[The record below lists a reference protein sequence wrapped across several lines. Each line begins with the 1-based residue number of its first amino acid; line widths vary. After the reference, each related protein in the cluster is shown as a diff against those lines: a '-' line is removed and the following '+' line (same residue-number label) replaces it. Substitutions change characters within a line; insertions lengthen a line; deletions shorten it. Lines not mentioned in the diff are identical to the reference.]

1 MEEKD
6 LFFLQKKI
14 SSLRVEGKYKETI
27 ETCYELLER
36 AIEVNDYKSILT
48 AHIGNAVSFYCIGD
62 IEEAFN
68 SIELYSEVCTQYGD
82 ELDWINLYNI
92 LGLVYIYNKDF
103 GKAKETIKKSI
114 KLAKKLKQYNIVS
127 NGYSNLSHIYM
138 TEENFPKALEM
149 AKLGLEMAKLHKPE
163 TPILELRVK
172 LNIAKSYIGLE
183 DLDTSKSLIEEM
195 IHSSILESFIREK
208 SQCYDLQGAWYTKKN
223 LYKEA
228 FESYTYA
235 KSLVE
240 KYNDVNL
247 LKTIQEERCKLCEL
261 MNDVHLGYI
270 VQKEY
275 IALMQEIS
283 DRELALTAL
292 KLDIKHS
299 ISTIQAKANID
310 YLTGVYNRNYLER
323 TLDSWLEKALEKNES
338 IICLALD
345 IDNFKGI
352 NDEYGHLFGDEVIK
366 YFTIACSSILHENE
380 LIGRYGGDEFVV
392 ILKGVSLEAGVKRA
406 KQIEKNLRN
415 LKISKDEK
423 FITIQ
428 VSIGVSDNLSAKV
441 STFSDLFHLADMAL
455 YRAKKGGKNQIC
467 VSE

>member
-48 AHIGNAVSFYCIGD
+48 AHIGNAASFYCIGD

-92 LGLVYIYNKDF
+92 LGVVYIHNKDF
-103 GKAKETIKKSI
+103 EKAKETIKKSI
-114 KLAKKLKQYNIVS
+114 KLAKKLKQYNMVS
-127 NGYSNLSHIYM
+127 NGYTNLSHIYM

-149 AKLGLEMAKLHKPE
+149 SKLGLEMAKLHKPE

-183 DLDTSKSLIEEM
+183 DLDTSKSLIDEM
-195 IHSSILESFIREK
+195 IHSPILESFIREK
-208 SQCYDLQGAWYTKKN
+208 SQCYDLQGAWYTKKK

-240 KYNDVNL
+240 EYNDVNL

-275 IALMQEIS
+275 IALLQEIS
-283 DRELALTAL
+283 DRELSLAAL

-299 ISTIQAKANID
+299 VSAIQAKANID
-310 YLTGVYNRNYLER
+310 YLTGVYNRNYLEE
-323 TLDSWLEKALEKNES
+323 TVDSWLEKASEKNES

-366 YFTIACSSILHENE
+366 HFTKACSSILHENE

-392 ILKGVSLEAGVKRA
+392 ILKGVSLEAGLKRA
-406 KQIEKNLRN
+406 IQIEKNLRN
-415 LKISKDEK
+415 LKINKGEK

-441 STFSDLFHLADMAL
+441 LTFSDLFHLADMAL
-455 YRAKKGGKNQIC
+455 YKAKKGGKNQIC

>member
-1 MEEKD
+1 M
-6 LFFLQKKI
+6 
-14 SSLRVEGKYKETI
+14 
-27 ETCYELLER
+27 
-36 AIEVNDYKSILT
+36 
-48 AHIGNAVSFYCIGD
+48 
-62 IEEAFN
+62 
-68 SIELYSEVCTQYGD
+68 
-82 ELDWINLYNI
+82 
-92 LGLVYIYNKDF
+92 VYIHNKDF
-103 GKAKETIKKSI
+103 EKAKETIKKSI
-114 KLAKKLKQYNIVS
+114 KLAKKLKQYNMVS

-183 DLDTSKSLIEEM
+183 DLDTSKSLIDEM
-195 IHSSILESFIREK
+195 IHSPILESFIREK
-208 SQCYDLQGAWYTKKN
+208 SQCYDLQGAWYTKKK

-240 KYNDVNL
+240 EYNDVNL

-292 KLDIKHS
+292 KLDIKHN

-310 YLTGVYNRNYLER
+310 YLTGIYNRNYLER
-323 TLDSWLEKALEKNES
+323 TVDSWLEIASEKSES

-366 YFTIACSSILHENE
+366 HFTKACSSILHENE

-392 ILKGVSLEAGVKRA
+392 ILKGVSLEAGLKRA
-406 KQIEKNLRN
+406 IQIEKNLRN
-415 LKISKDEK
+415 LKINKGEK

-428 VSIGVSDNLSAKV
+428 VSMGVSDNLSAKV
-441 STFSDLFHLADMAL
+441 LTFSDLFHLADIAL
-455 YRAKKGGKNQIC
+455 YKAKKGGKNQIC
-467 VSE
+467 ISE

>member
-1 MEEKD
+1 M
-6 LFFLQKKI
+6 
-14 SSLRVEGKYKETI
+14 
-27 ETCYELLER
+27 
-36 AIEVNDYKSILT
+36 
-48 AHIGNAVSFYCIGD
+48 
-62 IEEAFN
+62 
-68 SIELYSEVCTQYGD
+68 
-82 ELDWINLYNI
+82 
-92 LGLVYIYNKDF
+92 
-103 GKAKETIKKSI
+103 
-114 KLAKKLKQYNIVS
+114 VS
-127 NGYSNLSHIYM
+127 NGYTNLSHIYM

-149 AKLGLEMAKLHKPE
+149 SKLGLEMAKLHKPE

-183 DLDTSKSLIEEM
+183 DLDTSKSLIDEM
-195 IHSSILESFIREK
+195 IHSPILESFIREK
-208 SQCYDLQGAWYTKKN
+208 SQCYDLQGAWYTKKK

-240 KYNDVNL
+240 EYNDVNL

-275 IALMQEIS
+275 IALLQEIS
-283 DRELALTAL
+283 DRELSLAAL

-299 ISTIQAKANID
+299 VSAIQAKANID
-310 YLTGVYNRNYLER
+310 YLTGVYNRNYLEE
-323 TLDSWLEKALEKNES
+323 TVDSWLEKASEKNES

-366 YFTIACSSILHENE
+366 HFTKACSSILHENE

-392 ILKGVSLEAGVKRA
+392 ILKGVSLEAGLKRA
-406 KQIEKNLRN
+406 IQIEKNLRN
-415 LKISKDEK
+415 LKINKGEK

-428 VSIGVSDNLSAKV
+428 VSMGVSDNLSAKV
-441 STFSDLFHLADMAL
+441 LTFSDLFHLADMAL
-455 YRAKKGGKNQIC
+455 YKAKKGGKNQIC